1 MPRDRTARVL
11 ERLMRIARRIRRL
24 SITADDGASESGESN
39 PATTS
44 AENLA
49 LNLALTQTPPV
60 LPASQAERA
69 DPYLPQAVMLERL
82 HRLAAERR
90 RRRQEAGEAA
100 LQPADQVEIYS
111 PHLPAVI
118 APNVR
123 HEMALR
129 HAWLNED
136 NRLATMPLPS
146 MMRVTVEAEAA
157 FFEDDGLEENI
168 LRSQAELEADSAE
181 VANPVLVEVRAGAVD
196 HGAEDL
202 DWERFWNSLRN
213 RRLRAPSQ
221 SILGRFPGGANYT
234 PDHQPNPRSSA
245 QSIPQ
250 PDPQPDPQPIQV
262 TRQILESFARSSH
275 LNPMGR
281 PWFSLQLIG
290 EAIHYLRALQ
300 QERLEEE
307 RRVDALMAHLHLL
320 NCFSDSRL
328 AQAYI

>member
-1 MPRDRTARVL
+1 MI
-11 ERLMRIARRIRRL
+11 ERYR
-24 SITADDGASESGESN
+24 
-39 PATTS
+39 
-44 AENLA
+44 
-49 LNLALTQTPPV
+49 
-60 LPASQAERA
+60 
-69 DPYLPQAVMLERL
+69 
-82 HRLAAERR
+82 RLAAERR
-90 RRRQEAGEAA
+90 RRHRQEAGEAA
-100 LQPADQVEIYS
+100 LQPADQVEIYC
-111 PHLPAVI
+111 PHLPPVI

-136 NRLATMPLPS
+136 NRRATMPRPS
-146 MMRVTVEAEAA
+146 TVRMTVEAEAA
-157 FFEDDGLEENI
+157 FFEDDGLEESF
-168 LRSQAELEADSAE
+168 LRSQAEFEANRAE
-181 VANPVLVEVRAGAVD
+181 VAHPALVEVSAGAVD

-234 PDHQPNPRSSA
+234 PDHQPNPRA
-245 QSIPQ
+245 QAIPQ